1 MIRRNLFGFLAA
13 APVAFIGAA
22 VAKSN
27 EDDAPKAEI
36 MRLQHGPQWERM
48 SLLSG
53 VGNEE
58 KRQIGL
64 AVGKD
69 GFLWLKIGDDWR
81 RVSVE

>member
-13 APVAFIGAA
+13 APVALVGAV

-27 EDDAPKAEI
+27 EDDAPEGEL
-36 MRLQHGPQWERM
+36 MRLQHGPQWEKM

-53 VGNEE
+53 GENET

-69 GFLWLKIGDDWR
+69 GFLWLKIGNDWR